1 MRCEWPNKIT
11 WCLLLMLSGCVA
23 QKQVVDPYSARQ
35 QRDDISVR
43 QGGDII
49 NGKIVPLDKQEPV
62 ALPVKDLLMPTLTLI
77 NDRIYAYEQK
87 MAALRDLQE
96 KTESLSPSQE
106 TLNAMSDCRAQL
118 QNVLVEYNALNQ
130 RLLEKTDLQAAQL
143 LAADSLLQISEKDI
157 DYLESS
163 CQNLMAIPLVS
174 SQQLPAQ
181 TRSLHMEEQLLK
193 AAAAVDDYAQVISHY
208 EQLPLESGQVP
219 SFDTTFLYGQA
230 LLKTSREPEARKVF
244 ADLLSVIRKQD
255 QAQWEFRLMQL
266 IGDLEFGL
274 EIFDSAKNRYREL
287 TGIYEKLSNE
297 NEWALQQLSALDR
310 NVYQSDEVRSYAQ
323 LLKAY
328 LGYNP
333 DRDGFGVVEQA
344 QKYIAK
350 YPYSPVASNAD
361 LVLEKAKK
369 EADAW
374 LKSVLARIDK
384 LVEEKKFQEALLL
397 VERVPRDIL
406 PVEKQEM
413 LRRKSEQLLTA
424 ESISI
429 ETTRLVQEQEL
440 QEEWNQGML
449 LLEAREYDQAIEVFT
464 SLMASSYAGKARERI
479 DEAAKLAASEDRQR
493 AAEIFMRANRTGDQ
507 ESKIKLLFASRK
519 LLQDILIK
527 YPQSGLSDK
536 VNRNLLRIEEEI
548 NRIDPTLLTAPVTVG
563 ESATPEDLS
572 LQ

>member
-1 MRCEWPNKIT
+1 MRCKWPNKIT
-11 WCLLLMLSGCVA
+11 WCLLLLLSGCVA
-23 QKQVVDPYSARQ
+23 QKQVVDPYSAKQ
-35 QRDDISVR
+35 QRDDISGSQR
-43 QGGDII
+43 DEGII
-49 NGKIVPLDKQEPV
+49 STPKVEEPDV
-62 ALPVKDLLMPTLTLI
+62 LPVKDLLMPTLTLI

-87 MAALRDLQE
+87 LEELRELQE
-96 KTESLSPSQE
+96 NTVSRPPSQE

-130 RLLEKTDLQAAQL
+130 RLLQKTDLQAAQL

-157 DYLESS
+157 NYLESS
-163 CQNLMAIPLVS
+163 CQNLVAAPPVIQ
-174 SQQLPAQ
+174 QQLPVQ
-181 TRSLHMEEQLLK
+181 MRSLHAEEQVLK
-193 AAAAVDDYAQVISHY
+193 AAAAVDEYAKVISHY
-208 EQLPLESGQVP
+208 EQLPLEAGQVP
-219 SFDTTFLYGQA
+219 PFDTTFLYGQA
-230 LLKTSREPEARKVF
+230 LLKTSREPEARRVF
-244 ADLLSVIRKQD
+244 ADLLSVIRSQD

-274 EIFDSAKNRYREL
+274 EIFDSAKDRYKEL
-287 TGIYEKLSNE
+287 AATYEGLASK

-310 NVYQSDEVRSYAQ
+310 NVYQTDEVRSYAQ

-333 DRDGFGVVEQA
+333 DRDGYGVVEQA

-361 LVLEKAKK
+361 LVLERAKK

-374 LKSVLARIDK
+374 LQSVLARIDR
-384 LVEEKKFQEALLL
+384 LVEQKKFQEALLL

-429 ETTRLVQEQEL
+429 ETSRLVQEQEL

-479 DEAAKLAASEDRQR
+479 DEAAQLAAREDRQR
-493 AAEIFMRANRTGDQ
+493 AAEIFMRANRTADT
-507 ESKIKLLFASRK
+507 ESKIKLLFTSRK

-536 VNRNLLRIEEEI
+536 VNRNLVRIEEEI
-548 NRIDPTLLTAPVTVG
+548 NRIDPTLLTTPVTIG
-563 ESATPEDLS
+563 EGVTP
-572 LQ
+572 

>member
-1 MRCEWPNKIT
+1 MRCKWPNQII
-11 WCLLLMLSGCVA
+11 WCLLLVLSGCVA
-23 QKQVVDPYSARQ
+23 QKQVVDPYSSRQ
-35 QRDDISVR
+35 QRDDISMR
-43 QGGDII
+43 QGLEGI
-49 NGKIVPLDKQEPV
+49 NGKSVTLDMQEPTV
-62 ALPVKDLLMPTLTLI
+62 LPVKDMLMPTLTLI

-87 MAALRDLQE
+87 MEALRDLQE
-96 KTESLSPSQE
+96 KAVSSASSQD
-106 TLNAMSDCRAQL
+106 TLNAMSDCRVQL

-130 RLLEKTDLQAAQL
+130 RLLQKTDLQAAQL

-157 DYLESS
+157 NYLESS
-163 CQNLMAIPLVS
+163 CQNLMAVPLVP
-174 SQQLPAQ
+174 QQQSLVH
-181 TRSLHMEEQLLK
+181 TRTLHAEEQLLK
-193 AAAAVDDYAQVISHY
+193 AAAAVDDYAKVISHY
-208 EQLPLESGQVP
+208 EQLPLEAGQAP

-230 LLKTSREPEARKVF
+230 LLKTHREPEARKVF
-244 ADLLSVIRKQD
+244 ADLLTVIRKQD

-274 EIFDSAKNRYREL
+274 EIFDSAKGRYKEL
-287 TGIYEKLSNE
+287 AAIYEGLSTK

-310 NVYQSDEVRSYAQ
+310 NVYQTDEVRSYAQ
-323 LLKAY
+323 LLKVY

-333 DRDGFGVVEQA
+333 DRDGYGVVEQA

-361 LVLEKAKK
+361 LVLERAKK

-374 LKSVLARIDK
+374 LKSVLARIDR

-397 VERVPRDIL
+397 IERVPRDIL

-413 LRRKSEQLLTA
+413 LRRRSEQLLTA

-449 LLEAREYDQAIEVFT
+449 LLEGREYDQAIEVFT
-464 SLMASSYAGKARERI
+464 SLSASSYADKARERI
-479 DEAAKLAASEDRQR
+479 DEAAKLAAREGRQR
-493 AAEIFMRANRTGDQ
+493 AAEIFMRANRTADP
-507 ESKIKLLFASRK
+507 ESRIKLLFASK
-519 LLQDILIK
+519 TLLQDILIK

-536 VNRNLLRIEEEI
+536 VNRNLARIEEEI
-548 NRIDPTLLTAPVTVG
+548 NRIDPTLLTTPVTVG
-563 ESATPEDLS
+563 EGTAP
-572 LQ
+572 

>member
-1 MRCEWPNKIT
+1 MGCKWPNKIA
-11 WCLLLMLSGCVA
+11 WCLVLMLSGCVA
-23 QKQVVDPYSARQ
+23 QKQVIDPYAAKQ
-35 QRDDISVR
+35 QRDDISAR
-43 QGGDII
+43 QEGEGIKVESSSQDM
-49 NGKIVPLDKQEPV
+49 QEPAV
-62 ALPVKDLLMPTLTLI
+62 LPVKDLLMPTLTLI

-87 MAALRDLQE
+87 LEALRELQE
-96 KTESLSPSQE
+96 QTMSRPPSQE

-118 QNVLVEYNALNQ
+118 QRVLVEYNALNQ
-130 RLLEKTDLQAAQL
+130 RLLQKTDLQAAQL
-143 LAADSLLQISEKDI
+143 LAADSLLQLSEKDI
-157 DYLESS
+157 NYLESS
-163 CQNLMAIPLVS
+163 CQNLMVAPLVS
-174 SQQLPAQ
+174 PQQLPVQ
-181 TRSLHMEEQLLK
+181 TKSLHAEEQLLK
-193 AAAAVDDYAQVISHY
+193 AAAAVDDYATVISHY
-208 EQLPLESGQVP
+208 EQLPLEAGQVP

-244 ADLLSVIRKQD
+244 TDLLSIIRKQD

-274 EIFDSAKNRYREL
+274 EIFDGAKDKYKEL
-287 TGIYEKLSNE
+287 AAIYEGLSSK
-297 NEWALQQLSALDR
+297 NEWALQQVSALDR
-310 NVYQSDEVRSYAQ
+310 NVYQTDEVRSYAQ

-333 DRDGFGVVEQA
+333 DRDGYGVVEQA
-344 QKYIAK
+344 EKYIAK

-361 LVLEKAKK
+361 LVLERAKT

-374 LKSVLARIDK
+374 LKSVLARIDS

-397 VERVPRDIL
+397 IERVPRDIL

-413 LRRKSEQLLTA
+413 LRRKNDQLLTA

-429 ETTRLVQEQEL
+429 ETSRLVQEQEL

-479 DEAAKLAASEDRQR
+479 DEAAKLAAKEDRQR
-493 AAEIFMRANRTGDQ
+493 AAEIFMRANRTGDL

-536 VNRNLLRIEEEI
+536 VNRNLVRIEEEI
-548 NRIDPTLLTAPVTVG
+548 NRIDPTLLTTPITVG
-563 ESATPEDLS
+563 EGTTL
-572 LQ
+572 

>member
-1 MRCEWPNKIT
+1 MRCKWPNQIT

-23 QKQVVDPYSARQ
+23 QKQVIDPYSAQQ
-35 QRDDISVR
+35 QRDDINMR
-43 QGGDII
+43 QGQEGI
-49 NGKIVPLDKQEPV
+49 NEKSVTMDMQEPTV
-62 ALPVKDLLMPTLTLI
+62 LPVKDMLMPTLTLI

-87 MAALRDLQE
+87 LEALRELQE
-96 KTESLSPSQE
+96 KAVSSVPSQD
-106 TLNAMSDCRAQL
+106 TLNAMSDCRVQL

-130 RLLEKTDLQAAQL
+130 RLLQKTDLQAAQL

-157 DYLESS
+157 NYLESS
-163 CQNLMAIPLVS
+163 CQNLMAVPLVP
-174 SQQLPAQ
+174 QQQSLVH
-181 TRSLHMEEQLLK
+181 TRTLHAEEQLLK
-193 AAAAVDDYAQVISHY
+193 AAAAVDDYAKVISHY
-208 EQLPLESGQVP
+208 EQLPLEAGQTP

-230 LLKTSREPEARKVF
+230 LLKTHREPEARKVF
-244 ADLLSVIRKQD
+244 ADLLTVIRKQD

-274 EIFDSAKNRYREL
+274 EIFDSAKGRYKEL
-287 TGIYEKLSNE
+287 AAIYEGLSAE

-310 NVYQSDEVRSYAQ
+310 NVYQSDEVRLYAQ

-333 DRDGFGVVEQA
+333 DRDGYGVVEQA

-361 LVLEKAKK
+361 LVLERAKK

-374 LKSVLARIDK
+374 LKSVLARIDR

-397 VERVPRDIL
+397 IERVPRDIL

-429 ETTRLVQEQEL
+429 ETTRLVQKQEL

-449 LLEAREYDQAIEVFT
+449 LLEGREYDQAIEVFT
-464 SLMASSYAGKARERI
+464 SLSASSYADKARERI
-479 DEAAKLAASEDRQR
+479 DEAAKLAAREDRQR
-493 AAEIFMRANRTGDQ
+493 AAEIFMRANRTADL
-507 ESKIKLLFASRK
+507 ESRIKLLLASRT

-536 VNRNLLRIEEEI
+536 VNRNLARIEEEV
-548 NRIDPTLLTAPVTVG
+548 NRIDPTLLTTPVTVG
-563 ESATPEDLS
+563 EGTTP
-572 LQ
+572 